1 MKKIVPV
8 YPWPMH
14 QKVSDALAAI
24 PDITPVE
31 ANPGGPGPIL
41 AIVRK
46 PPFVADVILV
56 SAPERVAE
64 AVNIVTR
71 NGIELV
77 TIRDTVTEVFGEGV
91 VETFREKKSGVR
103 FQ

>member
-1 MKKIVPV
+1 MKKMVPV

-14 QKVSDALAAI
+14 QKIIDALSLI

-41 AIVRK
+41 AIRK
-46 PPFVADVILV
+46 LPPFVADAILV
-56 SAPERVAE
+56 NSPDRIAE

-77 TIRDTVTEVFGEGV
+77 TIRDTMEVVFGPGITEIMK
-91 VETFREKKSGVR
+91 TKKPVR